1 MHRMRQRSST
11 LLHKGDAV
19 TAGLCAA
26 VAEKL
31 SQTDEKN
38 MGERTALARSIGGQY
53 LVDASSAAFVI
64 VTLCQN
70 ESRGSPVS

>member
-1 MHRMRQRSST
+1 MHRLRRRSST
-11 LLHKGDAV
+11 LLRKANAV
-19 TAGLCAA
+19 TAGLCAPA
-26 VAEKL
+26 AEKL